1 MGSGK
6 LYAFTKNGYLI
17 ISSASSG
24 KIESFKKISSEISSD
39 PIINN
44 GKLYIVA
51 ENSKIIGL
59 N

>member
-1 MGSGK
+1 MVEGNYFIRIS
-6 LYAFTKNGYLI
+6 LI
-17 ISSASSG
+17 
-24 KIESFKKISSEISSD
+24 KKISSEISSD